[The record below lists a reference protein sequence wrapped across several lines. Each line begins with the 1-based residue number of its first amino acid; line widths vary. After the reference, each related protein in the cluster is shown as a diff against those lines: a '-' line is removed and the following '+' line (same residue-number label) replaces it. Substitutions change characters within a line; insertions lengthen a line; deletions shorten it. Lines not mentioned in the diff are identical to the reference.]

1 MCVWTAAE
9 VDQSVCSSSC
19 LDSVSMQSTV
29 CVCVCECVCFMCVC
43 VCLNIKWLFVKH
55 SEKSLFSSLFSQT
68 HKQSTEHLIKYFSTV
83 LSPRFCLQGS
93 VSKVLLTRFLYLT
106 RVSLCVS
113 AGQQL
118 IQSDA
123 AHTSLKF
130 TVYYNQTVLNY
141 LV

>member
-1 MCVWTAAE
+1 
-9 VDQSVCSSSC
+9 
-19 LDSVSMQSTV
+19 MQSTV

-43 VCLNIKWLFVKH
+43 VFEYKVAFCETFRK
-55 SEKSLFSSLFSQT
+55 KSLQQFVQSNAQTVHRTFNQVLQYSSVS
-68 HKQSTEHLIKYFSTV
+68 KV